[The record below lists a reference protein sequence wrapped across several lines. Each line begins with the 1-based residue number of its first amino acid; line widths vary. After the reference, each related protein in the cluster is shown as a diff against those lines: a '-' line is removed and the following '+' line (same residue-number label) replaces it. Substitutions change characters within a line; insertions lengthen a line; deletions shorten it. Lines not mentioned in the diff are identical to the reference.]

1 MKSVKNLLVP
11 FIVMVALLIGV
22 IIYLVVSANGNN
34 EPSGIQSGLI
44 DIVYFNS
51 SEINSLSVYN
61 NKTQYNSVIKCTTD
75 SKGYTQY
82 EFLGDDVK
90 PGEKYSQ
97 WKISEYVNALIYY
110 SGYAK
115 VSTTS
120 NLAEYG
126 LNNPNYTITINCIN
140 GSVTTVYLGNMSP
153 DGKYC
158 YMYFSGSDAVYSIS
172 SIKLDNAAMT
182 SIDFLDSIFLNID
195 YDNLKTVHFDRSTD
209 NMVLDTKAVK
219 NAAGLIE
226 FDVYSPYE
234 HDTSSYF
241 SNLVYMITQLTISE
255 YIDITDADKS
265 KYGLD
270 DPAYHFILTTNDG
283 QKTELYFSQKINGFY
298 YGRMSGMDNYFK
310 VFETMITG
318 LEMQEKVLIDPYV
331 YSYNAKDI
339 KTITGTY
346 GDKTFKFEVFVPEG
360 ESMTSSRASFTLD
373 GRNGKISDSDGR
385 SYSSV
390 LFESLTCIE
399 IAGIEIGT
407 DVDTSAGPVIS
418 FEFLEN
424 SYNTTVYDF
433 YTRDNNSYYVFK
445 DGKYMN
451 FYIFAKELFFDAGT
465 DTYNY
470 GAWSAYEL
478 LNEAITNN
486 KNGTYDIPVE

>member
-11 FIVMVALLIGV
+11 FIIMVMLLIGV
-22 IIYLVVSANGNN
+22 IIYWVVSANGNN
-34 EPSGIQSGLI
+34 EPSNNTSGQI
-44 DIVYFNS
+44 DIAYFRS
-51 SEINSLSVYN
+51 SDINTLSVYN
-61 NKTQYNSVIKCTTD
+61 NETQYTSVIKLSVD
-75 SKGYTQY
+75 SYGYTQY
-82 EFLGDDVK
+82 QFQGDDVQT
-90 PGEKYSQ
+90 GEKYSQ
-97 WKISEYVNALIYY
+97 LRISEYVDALTYY

-120 NLAEYG
+120 SLAEYG
-126 LNNPNYTITINCIN
+126 LDNPRFTITINCLN
-140 GSVTTVYLGNMSP
+140 GSVTTVYLGNKSP

-158 YMYFSGSDAVYSIS
+158 YMYFSGSDAIYSIS
-172 SIKLDNAAMT
+172 STKLDFAKKT
-182 SIDFLDSIFLNID
+182 SIDFLDSIYLNID

-209 NMVLDTKAVK
+209 NMVLDAKAVK
-219 NAAGLIE
+219 NDSGLIT
-226 FDVYSPYE
+226 FDIYSPYE

-241 SNLVYMITQLTISE
+241 SNLILMITQLTINE
-255 YIDITDADKS
+255 YIDIPDSDKS

-270 DPAYHFILTTNDG
+270 NPAYHFILITNDG
-283 QKTELYFSQKINGFY
+283 QKTELYFSQKIRGFY
-298 YGRMSGMDNYFK
+298 YGYMTGGNNYFM
-310 VFETMITG
+310 VSESQITG
-318 LEMQEKVLIDPYV
+318 LEMQEKVLINPYV

-346 GDKTFKFEVFVPEG
+346 GDKTFKFEVYVPEG

-373 GRNGKISDSDGR
+373 GRNGRITNSDGR

-399 IAGIEIGT
+399 IAGIEIGA
-407 DVDTSAGPVIS
+407 DVDTSEGPVIS
-418 FEFLEN
+418 FEFINN

-445 DGKYMN
+445 NGEYMD
-451 FYIFAKELFFDAGT
+451 FYVYAKELFFDAGT

-478 LNEAITNN
+478 LSEAITNS